1 MTHNMKTFIIYET
14 VPIMQHRTITI
25 EAENEDDAV
34 AKYLEG
40 KVDYDVDTE
49 DVIEWDNAEI
59 VEVEEEKE

>member
-1 MTHNMKTFIIYET
+1 MKTFTIYET

-34 AKYLEG
+34 AKYFEG

-59 VEVEEEKE
+59 VEVGEEKE

>member
-1 MTHNMKTFIIYET
+1 MKTFIIYET
-14 VPIMQHRTITI
+14 VPIMQYRTITI
-25 EAENEDDAV
+25 QAENEDDAV

-59 VEVEEEKE
+59 MEVGEEKE